1 MDVRTS
7 QHGTADTRPPGR
19 TRRPGLALFLVF
31 IVAEVTLVLSPIL
44 VLVPYAVADPSLTEG
59 APLPPGP
66 LLAILVI
73 PPVLAALVAVA
84 GTALFGAG
92 PREGRVRRELAWNW
106 NWRDTFR
113 GLAIGVAGLFITL
126 PAAALWASWVG
137 ADEAESAVGEAFKGE
152 QLSLAAGLVAFL
164 GVWLI
169 APLSEEVLFRGV
181 LWRTFEHW
189 HWNRWVIFGVT
200 TIVFSVAHME
210 LLRTP
215 LLLVLAIPIGLARLF
230 TRNVTSSVVAHQVN
244 NFLPALALLFST
256 TGILAA

>member
-7 QHGTADTRPPGR
+7 QHGTAGARSSGR

-31 IVAEVTLVLSPIL
+31 LVAEVTLVLSPIL

-59 APLPPGP
+59 SLPPGP
-66 LLAILVI
+66 LVAILVI

-84 GTALFGAG
+84 GIALFGAG
-92 PREGRVRRELAWNW
+92 PREGRVRRELAWNL

-113 GLAIGVAGLFITL
+113 GLGIGVAGLFITL
-126 PAAALWASWVG
+126 PAAAIWASFVG

-189 HWNRWVIFGVT
+189 RWNRWVIFGVT

-215 LLLVLAIPIGLARLF
+215 LLLVLAIPIGLARLY
-230 TRNVTSSVVAHQVN
+230 TRNVTSSVIAHQVN

-256 TGILAA
+256 TGILA